1 MENLPLYIAA
11 TFGITVLLTIW
22 LFSRATHYAKP
33 ILIFLSV
40 LTVVQ
45 SVLGLSGFYND
56 PHTMT
61 ARFPML
67 VIPLTIFCIALFLTA
82 KGWAFIDSL
91 DIKILT
97 ILHIIRIP
105 VEITLFWLFVHQAIP
120 QAMTFEG
127 RNYDILSGLSAPLV
141 YYFGF
146 VKKQLTKTV
155 LIIWNV
161 ACMLLLIN
169 VVASAVLSLPAR
181 FQNFGFE
188 QPNIAVGYFP
198 FLLLPAILVPLVLFA
213 NAAAIR
219 QLIYNKNI
227 ILKNSK

>member
-22 LFSRATHYAKP
+22 LFSRATRYAKP
-33 ILIFLSV
+33 ILIFLIV
-40 LTVVQ
+40 LTVAQ

-56 PHTMT
+56 VNTMT
-61 ARFPML
+61 AWFPML
-67 VIPLTIFCIALFLTA
+67 VIPLTVFCIALFITA
-82 KGWAFIDSL
+82 KGRIFIDNL
-91 DIKILT
+91 DIKMLT

-105 VEITLFWLFVHQAIP
+105 VEITLFWLFIHQAIP

-127 RNYDILSGLSAPLV
+127 RNFDILSGLTAPLV

-146 VKKQLTKTV
+146 VKKQLNKTV
-155 LIIWNV
+155 LIIWNI

-181 FQNFGFE
+181 FQKFGFE

-213 NAAAIR
+213 NAASIR

-227 ILKNSK
+227 ILKN